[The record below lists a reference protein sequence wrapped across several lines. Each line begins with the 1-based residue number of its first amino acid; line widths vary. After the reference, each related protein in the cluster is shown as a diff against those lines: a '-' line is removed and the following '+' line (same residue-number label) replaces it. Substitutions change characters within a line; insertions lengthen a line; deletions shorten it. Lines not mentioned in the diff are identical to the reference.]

1 MCHVGAHNPGPKPGL
16 GYSAFA
22 RRYLR
27 NRVCFLFLW
36 VLRCF
41 SSPGSPLCPMHSDTG
56 DPPLDGTGCPIRKS
70 QDHRSITN
78 FPGLIAG
85 FHVLHRLST
94 PRHPPYALVR
104 LGHADPI
111 PANGPRPFRRP
122 IATPQMRSISSR
134 LQDIRFTTCQRAG
147 CEPASRRAHNPRAK
161 SRPRLPEA
169 SQDSTLEGRVN
180 LGKDRV

>member
-1 MCHVGAHNPGPKPGL
+1 MCHVGVHNPGPKPGL
-16 GYSAFA
+16 GCSAFA
-22 RRYLR
+22 RRYSR

-36 VLRCF
+36 LVRCF
-41 SSPGSPLCPMHSDTG
+41 SSPGSLLRPMHSGAG

-104 LGHADPI
+104 LGHADPT
-111 PANGPRPFRRP
+111 PANGPSP
-122 IATPQMRSISSR
+122 ATPNRHTSNAFDLVSVARHSIHDLSKSR
-134 LQDIRFTTCQRAG
+134 LRARLSARTQPKGEQPSRFTG
-147 CEPASRRAHNPRAK
+147 S
-161 SRPRLPEA
+161 L
-169 SQDSTLEGRVN
+169 
-180 LGKDRV
+180 